1 MRLLALIMFACVA
14 VSMLVSAVSRRS
26 ITGPRPRT
34 HPTSPQMIGV
44 MILFAYLAIQAV
56 LLTQG
61 EHTVT
66 VPADIVAAET
76 RSILGSVAG
85 VGIAV
90 FAIATIRTKR
100 MLDLVLVAVLVG
112 ISFSVIIGLIQ
123 GIFNVDYRGLL
134 VPPGFDSTREIGIV
148 VRNGFTRVNGT
159 SEHPIEFAVTVA
171 ALLPIALHYFR
182 FGDSRAIRG
191 FAGCVSALLL
201 LAVPASVSRSA
212 IVTLIVAGII
222 YLIAQPIRVI
232 VSALS
237 LLVAVVGVYYVVAP
251 DLFAEIVALFTGAS
265 KDVSIT
271 TRTDDYKY
279 VGDMFRERP
288 WLGHGLGS
296 DLPKYTRFL
305 DNQWLQLLIVG
316 GVLGVAGL
324 LLFIGGGVIGLT
336 FASRLEVS
344 RGDRDLVFAL
354 AAAFAAILVS
364 TTVFDLFSFQ
374 QAFLLLFL
382 LYGLIWSSV
391 TALSASSGIRDPG
404 QLDFTSVRGF
414 AAHSR

>member
-1 MRLLALIMFACVA
+1 M
-14 VSMLVSAVSRRS
+14 
-26 ITGPRPRT
+26 
-34 HPTSPQMIGV
+34 
-44 MILFAYLAIQAV
+44 
-56 LLTQG
+56 
-61 EHTVT
+61 
-66 VPADIVAAET
+66 
-76 RSILGSVAG
+76 
-85 VGIAV
+85 
-90 FAIATIRTKR
+90 
-100 MLDLVLVAVLVG
+100 
-112 ISFSVIIGLIQ
+112 
-123 GIFNVDYRGLL
+123 
-134 VPPGFDSTREIGIV
+134 
-148 VRNGFTRVNGT
+148 
-159 SEHPIEFAVTVA
+159 
-171 ALLPIALHYFR
+171 
-182 FGDSRAIRG
+182 
-191 FAGCVSALLL
+191 
-201 LAVPASVSRSA
+201 
-212 IVTLIVAGII
+212 
-222 YLIAQPIRVI
+222 
-232 VSALS
+232 
-237 LLVAVVGVYYVVAP
+237 
-251 DLFAEIVALFTGAS
+251 
-265 KDVSIT
+265 SIT